1 MNQFAAE
8 SQNSLQMRYR
18 AMKQVKNAQKSSF
31 INIRMTNAQ
40 MHADNAV
47 RGKIAQPE
55 QRAQFKLKRF
65 QEVEPRT
72 STKRGDQ
79 GYMVQVRK

>member
-1 MNQFAAE
+1 
-8 SQNSLQMRYR
+8 
-18 AMKQVKNAQKSSF
+18 
-31 INIRMTNAQ
+31 MTNAQ